1 MDSAESKRLFAASI
15 SEAAFQGTIENALG
29 VSGHL
34 WAHFRPARTQ
44 AGWRTAM
51 SGHPGFPDLIAISRD
66 GHLKVAEVKTVR
78 GIVRP
83 EQHRWLD
90 AFSQAGA
97 WAEILR
103 PGDEDAFRGFISA

>member
-1 MDSAESKRLFAASI
+1 MDSAESRRIFAASI
-15 SEAAFQGTIENALG
+15 PEAAFQGAIENALTI
-29 VSGHL
+29 SGHL

-97 WAEILR
+97 LADILR
-103 PGDEDAFRGFISA
+103 PGDDEAFRKWMSA